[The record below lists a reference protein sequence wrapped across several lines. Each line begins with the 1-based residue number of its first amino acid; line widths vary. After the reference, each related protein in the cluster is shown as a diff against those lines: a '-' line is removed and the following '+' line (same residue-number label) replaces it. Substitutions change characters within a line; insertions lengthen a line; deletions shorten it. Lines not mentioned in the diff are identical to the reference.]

1 MKKIR
6 VLVVDDSVVIR
17 RVLSDALS
25 SDPVLEVAGVAA
37 HGRIA
42 LAQLD
47 QLAPDLVV
55 LDIEMP
61 EMDGLE
67 TLKALRKT
75 HPRLPVV
82 MFSTLTERGAVAT
95 LDAFALGASDYVTK
109 PSNVGNLQGAKERI
123 QAELIPKIK
132 ALCNVPVQTV
142 NVPASAAP
150 APVVRRTPVLSQT
163 CCRADVVAIG
173 CSTGGPNAL
182 TEILPQF
189 PREFP
194 LPILIVQHMPPMF
207 TRFLAERLDTICPLT
222 VREAAGGEVVTPG
235 TIWIAPGNFHMI
247 AVRDGN
253 NVTLALNQAPPENSC
268 RPSEDVMFRSVAEAY
283 SGRVIAAVLTGMGQD
298 GLRGCEVLVDK
309 GSEIVAQDEATS
321 VVWGMPGFVARA
333 GLANQVLPLS
343 QITEHIVQRVRAQ
356 RGLGACSSTQA
367 SGGFLG

>member
-67 TLKALRKT
+67 TLKAIRQT
-75 HPRLPVV
+75 HPLLPVV

-123 QAELIPKIK
+123 QADLIPKIK
-132 ALCNVPVQTV
+132 ALCNVPVSTV
-142 NVPASAAP
+142 SAP
-150 APVVRRTPVLSQT
+150 ARSTSAPVAPRSRVLKH
-163 CCRADVVAIG
+163 CCGRAEAVVIG

-182 TEILPQF
+182 TDILPQF

-207 TRFLAERLDTICPLT
+207 TRFLAERLDTICPLA
-222 VREAAGGEVVTPG
+222 VREAAGGEVVKPG
-235 TIWIAPGNFHMI
+235 TIWIAPGNFHMV

-253 NVTLALNQAPPENSC
+253 SVSLALNQAPPENSC
-268 RPSEDVMFRSVAEAY
+268 RPSVDVLFRSVADAY
-283 SGRVIAAVLTGMGQD
+283 SGRVLAAVLTGMGQD
-298 GLRGCEVLVDK
+298 GLRGCEVLSDL
-309 GSEIVAQDEATS
+309 GAEIVAQDEATS
-321 VVWGMPGFVARA
+321 VVWGMPGFVAKA

-356 RGLGACSSTQA
+356 RGMQA
-367 SGGFLG
+367 AGGPLV